1 MSTNADKVAA
11 WREEHPSERLT
22 AVLLWEIIG
31 RSLHGADLHGAN
43 PHGANPRGANP
54 RGANL
59 RGADLRWTA
68 LCGANLYGADLY
80 AADLRGANLR
90 GADLCTADLYGA
102 NLQHADLYGA
112 DLRGAR
118 VTEPCILSMP
128 TPSGRVTLVPSALV
142 WELRVGC
149 WAGTPDTL
157 RTLIAGDDWPEAKGA
172 ERDRR
177 RPILTALA
185 DLCDAHIAYYG
196 TNPLGV
202 TPC

>member
-31 RSLHGADLHGAN
+31 RSLHGADLHGADL
-43 PHGANPRGANP
+43 

-68 LCGANLYGADLY
+68 LCGAN
-80 AADLRGANLR
+80 
-90 GADLCTADLYGA
+90 
-102 NLQHADLYGA
+102 LYGA